1 MARIVQKYGGTSVGD
16 IERIKRVAERIKA
29 TRDEGN
35 ELVVVVSARSGVT
48 NELIARAKAIH
59 EHPSERE
66 LDMLLAT
73 GEQETIALTAIALH
87 AIKVD
92 AVSYTGG
99 QAGIF
104 TDAAY
109 TMAKIKTINAAPIEH
124 DLQAGKVVIVAG
136 FQGINDEGQ
145 ITTLGR
151 GGSDLTAIALAAAVK
166 ADKCEIYTDVDGV
179 YTADPRVVKD
189 ARKLDEISYDEM
201 LELASSGSKV
211 MQSRSVEFAKK
222 YDVVFEVRS
231 SFNHNPGTIVKEE
244 VAYME
249 QVVVRGVAVDKD
261 QTKVIVSNI
270 PDKPGSAG
278 RVFRALADANII
290 VDMIV
295 QNVGRNGIAN
305 LTFTVPQSDSHRA
318 QQALA
323 PVFQEL
329 GGGEVAIH
337 NQIAKLS
344 VVGVGMKTHSGV
356 AATLF
361 ETLAAKGINI
371 ELIST
376 SEIKISVVIL
386 AARADDAARAAHAA
400 FGLNKLGLG

>member
-16 IERIKRVAERIKA
+16 IERIKRVADRIKA

-35 ELVVVVSARSGVT
+35 EVVVVVSARSGVT
-48 NELIARAKAIH
+48 NELLARAKAIH

-87 AIKVD
+87 AIKVE
-92 AVSYTGG
+92 AVSYTGA

-104 TDAAY
+104 TDAAH
-109 TMAKIKTINAAPIEH
+109 TKAKIKTINARPIEH

-244 VAYME
+244 VVYME
-249 QVVVRGVAVDKD
+249 EVVVRGVAWTRTRPK
-261 QTKVIVSNI
+261 SS
-270 PDKPGSAG
+270 SATS
-278 RVFRALADANII
+278 RTSRA
-290 VDMIV
+290 
-295 QNVGRNGIAN
+295 
-305 LTFTVPQSDSHRA
+305 P
-318 QQALA
+318 
-323 PVFQEL
+323 PVACF
-329 GGGEVAIH
+329 ARWPTPTS
-337 NQIAKLS
+337 LS
-344 VVGVGMKTHSGV
+344 T
-356 AATLF
+356 
-361 ETLAAKGINI
+361 
-371 ELIST
+371 
-376 SEIKISVVIL
+376 
-386 AARADDAARAAHAA
+386 
-400 FGLNKLGLG
+400 